1 MVMADGVPGMTRLH
15 AGYVSAMKFKTG
27 IALGFAAG
35 YWAATHASEQTRA
48 QVDEFVGR
56 VRENPRVQRVTETVT
71 RDARKLGDAVEQRVR
86 SVTDKATDEVADKA
100 RPSSA
105 GSSGKDTGT
114 STARTA

>member
-1 MVMADGVPGMTRLH
+1 
-15 AGYVSAMKFKTG
+15 MKFKTG

-35 YWAATHASEQTRA
+35 YWAATQASEQTRA

-86 SVTDKATDEVADKA
+86 SVTDKATDEVAGKA
-100 RPSSA
+100 RPSG
-105 GSSGKDTGT
+105 GSSGNDSGT
-114 STARTA
+114 RTARTA